1 MSTLYKLDTVLVNL
15 HTAVA
20 NWTDVHWD
28 VDRRVW
34 AWNCMRA
41 SAGCAALFGL
51 FGSALHVGTTRY
63 FDTALA
69 ALMLACG
76 LALLLLSHY
85 VRPNLPPEGPS
96 PFRETRRTRRL
107 WALAACAA
115 VFGVWGL
122 VAAAG
127 RGHAHEV
134 FLLLSFLFDAHEE
147 YFMASDKLPP
157 AEKERRRLRNINA
170 LPEAT

>member
-1 MSTLYKLDTVLVNL
+1 MSALYKLDTVLVNL

-28 VDRRVW
+28 VDRSVW

-41 SAGCAALFGL
+41 SAGCVTLFGL
-51 FGSALHVGTTRY
+51 FGA
-63 FDTALA
+63 ALA
-69 ALMLACG
+69 L
-76 LALLLLSHY
+76 
-85 VRPNLPPEGPS
+85 
-96 PFRETRRTRRL
+96 
-107 WALAACAA
+107 CAA
-115 VFGVWGL
+115 VFGLWGL
-122 VAAAG
+122 VLAGG
-127 RGHAHEV
+127 RGDAHEV
-134 FLLLSFLFDAHEE
+134 FLLLSFLLDAHEE